1 MKKVKMLLFGL
12 VLFSATTFVG
22 CKKEGCTDPDSI
34 NYNPDAKEDDASCQ
48 YEGKEVFWY
57 NQATADALIADGA
70 TALTYY
76 VDGQVVGSSAAS
88 VYWTG
93 APDCGQSGSVTVT
106 KALGNVKN
114 KSYTYSIKDQTG
126 FEYWSGVSNY
136 TANTCTAKQLTY

>member
-12 VLFSATTFVG
+12 VLISTITFVG
-22 CKKEGCTDPDSI
+22 CSKEGCTDPDSI
-34 NYNPDAKEDDASCQ
+34 NYNADAKKDDGSCQ

-57 NQATADALIADGA
+57 SQATSDALLADGA

-93 APDCGQSGSVTVT
+93 APDCDQSGSISVKKSLGSDKT
-106 KALGNVKN
+106 KT
-114 KSYTYSIKDQTG
+114 YTYSVKDQTG
-126 FEYWSGVSNY
+126 FEYWSGVTNY
-136 TANTCTAKQLTY
+136 TANTCVATQLTW